1 VPLLDLK
8 FFIVLAAAL
17 GRTSNPR
24 HSCASVQKFAEGLAG
39 KSGEFRNH
47 RTRLWNLMRIG
58 LGKAKTAR
66 GFAKNNVR
74 DSQPVHGSNQ
84 AMTNDD
90 SRESESGA
98 MNTLLVMTLTLAA
111 AVNAWCLYIYL

>member
-1 VPLLDLK
+1 
-8 FFIVLAAAL
+8 
-17 GRTSNPR
+17 
-24 HSCASVQKFAEGLAG
+24 
-39 KSGEFRNH
+39 
-47 RTRLWNLMRIG
+47 M
-58 LGKAKTAR
+58 
-66 GFAKNNVR
+66 KNNVR
-74 DSQPVHGSNQ
+74 DSQAVHGSNQ